1 MALIDCPEC
10 GRQVSS
16 IAAACPECAYPVAAK
31 ATPPAPQQARA
42 GGEPPKERWWKLA
55 LSIVARLVLGMGLVG
70 AGLGEDEPSGVVGGL
85 VIAGS
90 VIPTW
95 YRSKMM
101 RWKGGRGPK
110 EIDDRLENRLDELEQ
125 RHRDELRQLQQIQ
138 AGQIADLEERID
150 FAERLLTRNREQ
162 IGPG

>member
-16 IAAACPECAYPVAAK
+16 VAAACPECAYPVAAK
-31 ATPPAPQQARA
+31 TPPPAGPQTVSQPR
-42 GGEPPKERWWKLA
+42 KEKWWTLA
-55 LSIVARLVLGMGLVG
+55 LSITARLVLGLGLMGS
-70 AGLGEDEPSGVVGGL
+70 GLGEDEPSGVIGGL

-95 YRSKMM
+95 YRSKML
-101 RWKGGRGPK
+101 RWKWGRGPK
-110 EIDDRLENRLDELEQ
+110 AIDDPLENRLDELEQ